1 MSWFVPG
8 FWGSMLGTQHLEDA
22 VIKAAQKQGMSVLLC
37 SDGKRQAE
45 AVHSV
50 CGSGRS
56 YCLKEH
62 KTRGWSDV
70 FLQKNAQ
77 QHASTCHD
85 FFVFDLF
92 FVGKP
97 IFENLWP
104 QIEGCDLTLSVCA
117 GCDLKLCLLWWG
129 CWWSD
134 SWRAV
139 QGRTLRKLGLRF
151 WARCAFGRL
160 EMSIFHLG
168 NRWTMCLLIGS
179 CQRLAWW
186 FVMVVL
192 GQPFVPLEQVPLR
205 LKFIHLALS
214 SKRVEFSF
222 NWHTRIWELSS
233 YPRCT
238 PRGHTRYPETMIIN
252 HNYINYILS
261 SKKFGVWS
269 SVESL
274 FWVIL
279 ITWSP
284 VDFHEVCQWWYVPWS
299 HPSLLTKCC
308 MLNGWNGSIL
318 DLGFNPW
325 SPV

>member
-1 MSWFVPG
+1 MSWFVPV
-8 FWGSMLGTQHLEDA
+8 SEDPCLA
-22 VIKAAQKQGMSVLLC
+22 LNIWRMQSLRRHRSRAWVFFCAPMASDRQRQCIRFVEVAGLTVL
-37 SDGKRQAE
+37 
-45 AVHSV
+45 
-50 CGSGRS
+50 
-56 YCLKEH
+56 EH

-70 FLQKNAQ
+70 VLQKNTQ
-77 QHASTCHD
+77 QHASTCHV
-85 FFVFDLF
+85 FFVFNFHLF

-214 SKRVEFSF
+214 STMSWIFIQLTYSNMGVIEP
-222 NWHTRIWELSS
+222 S
-233 YPRCT
+233 YVYPTWPYTIPRNDDHK
-238 PRGHTRYPETMIIN
+238 P
-252 HNYINYILS
+252 
-261 SKKFGVWS
+261 
-269 SVESL
+269 
-274 FWVIL
+274 
-279 ITWSP
+279 
-284 VDFHEVCQWWYVPWS
+284 
-299 HPSLLTKCC
+299 
-308 MLNGWNGSIL
+308 
-318 DLGFNPW
+318 
-325 SPV
+325 